1 MDFKKFQLNAK
12 ITDQR
17 KNKDGIKSLI
27 PLLGLVGEIG
37 SVVSEYKKRIRDGSK
52 YKDYKVKLEEEIG
65 DVIWY
70 IATICSD
77 MDIDLEKCAIN
88 NINKTKERWD
98 HLESFERK
106 TFYDSDFDE
115 KEQLPR
121 KFEIKFIKNRSG
133 KIQMY
138 YDNKPLGDP
147 LTDNAYNDDG
157 YRYHDAI
164 HLSFVTVLGWS
175 PVIRALMRK
184 KRKSDEIIDNIEDG
198 ARAGIIEEAIS
209 AIVYNYASRHSF
221 FQNIS
226 TIDYDLL
233 STIKKLVSHL
243 EVSDASSSLW
253 EKAIIQG
260 YEIFNKLRLEEE
272 GTLKCNLYTKEI
284 IFVK

>member
-1 MDFKKFQLNAK
+1 MDFKQFQLNATS
-12 ITDQR
+12 TDQR
-17 KNKDGIKSLI
+17 KNKDGIKYLI

-37 SVVSEYKKRIRDGSK
+37 SVVSEYKKRIRDGNK
-52 YKDYKVKLEEEIG
+52 YRDYKIKLEEEIG
-65 DVIWY
+65 DVLWY

-77 MDIDLEKCAIN
+77 MDIDLEKCAIR

-106 TFYDSDFDE
+106 TFYDSEFDE

-121 KFEIKFIKNRSG
+121 EFEITFKKNISG

-175 PVIRALMRK
+175 PVIRALMKR
-184 KRKSDEIIDNIEDG
+184 KRKSDENIDNIEDG

-221 FQNIS
+221 LQNIS

-253 EKAIIQG
+253 EKAILQG
-260 YEIFNKLRLEEE
+260 YTIFNKLRQEEE
-272 GTLKCNLYTKEI
+272 GTLKCNLYTKKI
-284 IFVK
+284 SFFK